1 MTNALKYIEDMKLNK
16 FTKFFYK
23 HRPKL
28 LFMDAADEIG
38 LDHKKIENLHDVF
51 SKAESI
57 EVQPLSG
64 KDDFQII
71 IDKKI
76 TLFFYARGNNQYD
89 YDGFEIGDYGK

>member
-1 MTNALKYIEDMKLNK
+1 MKLNK

-23 HRPKL
+23 RWPKL

-38 LDHKKIENLHDVF
+38 LDYKKLEKLHDVF

-57 EVQPLSG
+57 EVHPFGG

-76 TLFFYARGNNQYD
+76 ALFFYARGNNRYH
-89 YDGFEIGDYGK
+89 YDGFEMGKYD